1 MLWPLK
7 RAMPNLIE
15 QFVERRTSST
25 AIAMLVAIAGPKA
38 AISTIQPSLC
48 ATLNSGRKS
57 LSPDAIT
64 NVAGSDQES
73 ALRLQLSVDR
83 LFFVECIAV
92 VPDHLKAALLRHR
105 PHVIVWWRPRSDK
118 DRLTNFAVVRQL
130 F

>member
-1 MLWPLK
+1 
-7 RAMPNLIE
+7 
-15 QFVERRTSST
+15 
-25 AIAMLVAIAGPKA
+25 MLVAIANPKA

-48 ATLNSGRKS
+48 ATLTSGRKS
-57 LSPDAIT
+57 LLPDAIT

-73 ALRLQLSVDR
+73 ALRHQLSVDR

-92 VPDHLKAALLRHR
+92 VRDYLKAALLRHR